1 MASRPG
7 RPRAGGPSTSG
18 RGTGEDILA
27 AAAVLFCEVGY
38 SSTSTYAVAER
49 AGVRQASLYHHF
61 AGKHEILRALL
72 LSTVRP
78 SLELAERLAASAEP
92 APARLWALCAGDVRL
107 LGGGPANLGALYLF
121 PEVDDEKFADFHE
134 LHRALRDRYADL
146 VARCGTGSGSE
157 AAETGQLVLSLV
169 EGVILRRREE
179 PGLDV
184 EALAERIADGAL
196 ALVGL
201 PQDAVATTR
210 AAGAALLCAATSPAA
225 AEGASTQP

>member
-18 RGTGEDILA
+18 RGTDEDILA

-61 AGKHEILRALL
+61 AGKREILRALL

-78 SLELAERLAASAEP
+78 SLELAERLAASTEP
-92 APARLWALCAGDVRL
+92 APVRLWALCAGDVRL

-121 PEVDDEKFADFHE
+121 PEVDDERFADFHD

-146 VARCGTGSGSE
+146 VAQCGADEPG
-157 AAETGQLVLSLV
+157 ETGHLVLSLV

-184 EALAERIADGAL
+184 EALARRIADGAL
-196 ALVGL
+196 SLVGL
-201 PQDAVATTR
+201 PPDAVATAR
-210 AAGAALLCAATSPAA
+210 AAGAGLLRAASASAPA
-225 AEGASTQP
+225 

>member
-18 RGTGEDILA
+18 RGTDEDILD
-27 AAAVLFCEVGY
+27 AAAVLFCGVGY
-38 SSTSTYAVAER
+38 SSTSTYAIAER

-72 LSTVRP
+72 LSTVTP

-92 APARLWALCAGDVRL
+92 APVRLWALCAGDVRL
-107 LGGGPANLGALYLF
+107 LGGGRANLGALYLF
-121 PEVDDEKFADFHE
+121 PEVDDERFAGFHD
-134 LHRALRDRYADL
+134 LHRQLRERYTGL
-146 VARCGTGSGSE
+146 VAECAPAAGGGGE
-157 AAETGQLVLSLV
+157 AADVVETGHLVLSLV

-184 EALAERIADGAL
+184 DALAERVADGAL
-196 ALVGL
+196 ALLGL
-201 PQDAVATTR
+201 PRDAVAAART
-210 AAGAALLCAATSPAA
+210 AGAALLGGATAASRA
-225 AEGASTQP
+225 

>member
-18 RGTGEDILA
+18 RGTDEDILE

-38 SSTSTYAVAER
+38 SSTSTYAIAER

-72 LSTVRP
+72 LSTVSP

-92 APARLWALCAGDVRL
+92 PPVRLWALCAGDVRL
-107 LGGGPANLGALYLF
+107 LGGGRANLGALYLF
-121 PEVDDEKFADFHE
+121 PEVDDERFADFRD
-134 LHRALRDRYADL
+134 LHRQLRDRYTGL
-146 VARCGTGSGSE
+146 VAECSPAVDPAE
-157 AAETGQLVLSLV
+157 AAETGHLVLSLV
-169 EGVILRRREE
+169 EGVILRRRED

-184 EALAERIADGAL
+184 DALAERVADGAL
-196 ALVGL
+196 ALLGL
-201 PQDAVATTR
+201 PRGAAAAARVAGE
-210 AAGAALLCAATSPAA
+210 ALLDGAGAAP
-225 AEGASTQP
+225 GA